1 LSPFLTSHVQRW
13 LTGIIAGP
21 LLLLLIIKGPILFF
35 GCFIV
40 LVVFWASLEYEK
52 MVAPA
57 WMTHRRWEFIFLAPV
72 IPCFVYFRDL
82 NHVFLSLP
90 LFIMILILCDL
101 LRQASHQRDPEMGS
115 IAKIV
120 LGLIYIPVFMSYF
133 ILLRALDHGSYW
145 IIFIVVLAFSGDVA
159 AFYTGKLLGKNKLL
173 PAISPHKTSE
183 GFIGLI
189 AGSMIGCGLYGY
201 FFLPH
206 VSMVHI
212 FCMAFLGSIIGQL
225 GDLFESAIKR
235 EASRKYS
242 GGLLPGHGGILD
254 RIDCLL
260 FIAPFIYYY
269 YQFLGMIF

>member
-1 LSPFLTSHVQRW
+1 MNPFFTSHIQRW
-13 LTGIIAGP
+13 LTGIVAGP
-21 LLLLLIIKGPILFF
+21 LLLLLILKVPALFF

-40 LVVFWASLEYEK
+40 FVVLLASLEYEK
-52 MVAPA
+52 LVAPA
-57 WMTHRRWEFIFLAPV
+57 WMTHRRWEFIFLALV
-72 IPCFVYFRDL
+72 IPCFVYFHDL
-82 NHVFLSLP
+82 EHVFLSLP
-90 LFIMILILCDL
+90 LFIMILIFCDL
-101 LRQASHQRDPEMGS
+101 LRQVSYQHDPEMGS

-133 ILLRALDHGSYW
+133 ILLRTLDHGPHW
-145 IIFIVVLAFSGDVA
+145 VLFIVVLAFSGDVA

-173 PAISPHKTSE
+173 PAISPNKTSE

-201 FFLPH
+201 FFLSH
-206 VSMVHI
+206 VSMLHI

-235 EASRKYS
+235 ESGRKDS
-242 GGLLPGHGGILD
+242 GRLLPGHGGILD

-269 YQFLGMIF
+269 IIINSWV